1 MKSKSFFICSLFFP
15 FFIPL
20 LLYLFAENTQLF
32 GLMFASIMFGGIQ
45 YILCMPLLIGL
56 IVGRKSEKS
65 LIKLCVLTPFIYVP
79 FQLTWI
85 FIISFGSSYK
95 LSGNDDIL
103 YSSLVGATIGLLY
116 GYSYVMFTL
125 ILYGLLRWRGYVK
138 YS

>member
-1 MKSKSFFICSLFFP
+1 
-15 FFIPL
+15 
-20 LLYLFAENTQLF
+20 
-32 GLMFASIMFGGIQ
+32 MFGGIQ